1 MYWRVHGKEIKSDWL
16 DLPLRMQK
24 TTSCRCLLILGIKL
38 LLQKFDA
45 NLAAISNYFSIP
57 LRVRDSGLL
66 YCISGEAAEEIW
78 YWSLLGSAREN
89 SWRRTCPLPT
99 WPACEKK
106 KESERASIQLAACG
120 IDGVGGPRPFREF
133 RHQLSAHSIGCSF
146 VKPFFPFSTNRIQ
159 SLFIPWRNVVIHSS
173 VQFSNGFGSC
183 VPPNS
188 HCCKC
193 C

>member
-1 MYWRVHGKEIKSDWL
+1 MSNSVISANSPLSRTVSRSPQLKSTPATSNVRYEETLVSQEVQPMHLLTKCTESWQMYWRVHGKEIKSDWL

-57 LRVRDSGLL
+57 LRVRDSGFL

-106 KESERASIQLAACG
+106 RESERASILTACCVRNAELASW
-120 IDGVGGPRPFREF
+120 V
-133 RHQLSAHSIGCSF
+133 
-146 VKPFFPFSTNRIQ
+146 N
-159 SLFIPWRNVVIHSS
+159 
-173 VQFSNGFGSC
+173 
-183 VPPNS
+183 
-188 HCCKC
+188 
-193 C
+193 